1 MKRKALGRG
10 LDALIP
16 SKTREIATGERIES
30 IAVDEI
36 RPNRDQPRTVF
47 DQDSILELSNS
58 IKERGVIQPIIVTK
72 KRQGYELVAGERRW
86 RSVKLLGIKEIPA
99 IVRVVRDSDSLEL
112 ALIENIQREDLNP
125 IEEAIAY
132 EKLLKEYALTQEMLS
147 KKVGKNRSSIANFLR
162 LLKLPDQ
169 IKDDLSNGRLTMGHA
184 RALLSL
190 ETDQERM
197 ALRDQI
203 INLGLNVRQTEDES
217 SKRKGR
223 VNKTVPPQDI
233 FLERVRLDLE
243 RKMAAKVE
251 VKASSKKGGVIK
263 IRYTDVDD
271 LNRIIA
277 LFDSG
282 HE

>member
-1 MKRKALGRG
+1 
-10 LDALIP
+10 
-16 SKTREIATGERIES
+16 
-30 IAVDEI
+30 
-36 RPNRDQPRTVF
+36 
-47 DQDSILELSNS
+47 
-58 IKERGVIQPIIVTK
+58 
-72 KRQGYELVAGERRW
+72 
-86 RSVKLLGIKEIPA
+86 LGIKEIPA

>member
-47 DQDSILELSNS
+47 DQDSLLELSNS